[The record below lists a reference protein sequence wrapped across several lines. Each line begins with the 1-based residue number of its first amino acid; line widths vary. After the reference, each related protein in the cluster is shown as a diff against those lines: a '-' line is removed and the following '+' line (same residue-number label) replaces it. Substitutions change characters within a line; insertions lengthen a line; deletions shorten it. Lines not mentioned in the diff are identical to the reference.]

1 MSWPTLGFGVGLRAE
16 HYGEILDGAR
26 RVDWFEALSE
36 NYFGTH
42 GRPLATLEAVRRDYP
57 VALHGVALSIGSTDP
72 LDADYLAQLRQLID
86 IMQPALVTDHLCW
99 TGVSGRPLYDL
110 LPLPYTDEA

>member
-1 MSWPTLGFGVGLRAE
+1 MNWAALGFGVGLRPE
-16 HYGEILDGAR
+16 HYDAVLGGPR

-72 LDADYLAQLRQLID
+72 LDDAYLRQLRQLID
-86 IMQPALVTDHLCW
+86 LIEPALVTDHLCW

-110 LPLPYTDEA
+110 LPLPYTVE